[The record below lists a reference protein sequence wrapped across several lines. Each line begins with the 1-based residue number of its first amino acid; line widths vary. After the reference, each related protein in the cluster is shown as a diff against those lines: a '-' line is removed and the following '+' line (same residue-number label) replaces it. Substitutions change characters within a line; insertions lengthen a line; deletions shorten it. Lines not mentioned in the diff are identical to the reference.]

1 MPRAALST
9 PRARPHKY
17 THTSRAARSLTALFA
32 LANTPARRAVPFREA
47 VDWKALQLFD
57 YPQIIKS
64 PMDLGTVKGKIE
76 SNGYRSLEEC
86 AEDIRL
92 IWKNCMTYN
101 ADGSEFYN
109 LADSFSRRFEE
120 LYAKVAGGDGGDGA
134 ADGAARGGAD
144 DSERVPTLEEKTR
157 LSHNIYKIKSE
168 ELGELVQKLEVRC
181 PQAIDKQQAED
192 EIEINIDAI
201 EPRTFHEVRGGAAR
215 GRGARAA
222 RRGALCGTRRRAR
235 APGAHPGPRV
245 SAFARAQID
254 RFVTSCLP
262 ANKQSKKKKMAGG
275 DESKAK
281 KQKQ

>member
-1 MPRAALST
+1 M
-9 PRARPHKY
+9 Y
-17 THTSRAARSLTALFA
+17 RAARSLTALFA

-57 YPQIIKS
+57 YPQIIKT

-76 SNGYRSLEEC
+76 SNSYRSLEEC

-201 EPRTFHEVRGGAAR
+201 EPRTFHEVR
-215 GRGARAA
+215 AA
-222 RRGALCGTRRRAR
+222 RRDLSHSRRGEQLAHPSLCRRAR
-235 APGAHPGPRV
+235 ADRSLRHELLACEQAEQEEEDGGRRREQGEEAEAVRARSSVRVRGFGRGRSHAPAREHTTPRDV
-245 SAFARAQID
+245 
-254 RFVTSCLP
+254 
-262 ANKQSKKKKMAGG
+262 
-275 DESKAK
+275 
-281 KQKQ
+281 

>member
-1 MPRAALST
+1 M
-9 PRARPHKY
+9 Y
-17 THTSRAARSLTALFA
+17 RAARSLTALFA

-57 YPQIIKS
+57 YPQIIKT

-76 SNGYRSLEEC
+76 SNSYRSLEEC

-201 EPRTFHEVRGGAAR
+201 EPRTFHEAR
-215 GRGARAA
+215 A
-222 RRGALCGTRRRAR
+222 RRGGICLTLGGANSSLTRLS
-235 APGAHPGPRV
+235 V
-245 SAFARAQID
+245 DARAQID

>member
-1 MPRAALST
+1 MCPFFI
-9 PRARPHKY
+9 ARDRWL
-17 THTSRAARSLTALFA
+17 TRSPS
-32 LANTPARRAVPFREA
+32 LAVAVARAVPFREA

-134 ADGAARGGAD
+134 GDGAARGGAD

-201 EPRTFHEVRGGAAR
+201 EPRTFHE
-215 GRGARAA
+215 
-222 RRGALCGTRRRAR
+222 
-235 APGAHPGPRV
+235 
-245 SAFARAQID
+245 ID
-254 RFVTSCLP
+254 RFVTGCLP
-262 ANKQSKKKKMAGG
+262 ANKQSKKKKSAPG
-275 DESKAK
+275 DAESKAK
-281 KQKQ
+281 RQKQ